1 MKKANEEEE
10 SAEAANDDE
19 EEEEAGLMGSTDGG
33 LSWTAAGEDNIY
45 NVESDEENEEEEVE
59 EGKIFTKD
67 DYVGLGSAANVLFVG
82 PKQEGPYHWPLVMKD
97 YNFKNPE
104 EGSKTILV
112 RTTINILVGNI
123 CKFVADNIEH
133 HQGFGQEENLHVT
146 HKGEECHH
154 SKLWDFRE
162 GSFFL
167 LTKGPLPAS
176 LAGHKGYLWEC
187 EKCDRAVQQQE
198 SSKSRGSSA
207 SMEAST
213 SSCSK
218 RTSAV
223 WLTREG
229 QNSQN
234 HNIAHQVTL
243 DTPTL
248 TLHLLNLPWQHQQQ
262 HLLKQ
267 QQLQ

>member
-1 MKKANEEEE
+1 
-10 SAEAANDDE
+10 
-19 EEEEAGLMGSTDGG
+19 MGSTDGG

-187 EKCDRAVQQQE
+187 EKCDRAQCVN
-198 SSKSRGSSA
+198 SISPLYGFR
-207 SMEAST
+207 
-213 SSCSK
+213 
-218 RTSAV
+218 
-223 WLTREG
+223 
-229 QNSQN
+229 NSQFDFPN
-234 HNIAHQVTL
+234 SFYCF
-243 DTPTL
+243 
-248 TLHLLNLPWQHQQQ
+248 PWSP
-262 HLLKQ
+262 L
-267 QQLQ
+267 